1 MSNTAEMILPDSQ
14 IRKYT
19 MQQIAD
25 YACWHVMT
33 GRGQNVAMLDQRG
46 LDFLT
51 MQHRQVFI
59 ALPPDGHT
67 SDDKNHVSFLSVRF

>member
-1 MSNTAEMILPDSQ
+1 MSDMLVVPDTQ

-25 YACWHVMT
+25 YACYHVMT
-33 GRGQNVAMLDQRG
+33 GRGQNIAMLDQRG

-51 MQHRQVFI
+51 LQHKQVFI
-59 ALPPDGHT
+59 ALPPDGYT
-67 SDDKNHVSFLSVRF
+67 SDDARKVSFLSVRF